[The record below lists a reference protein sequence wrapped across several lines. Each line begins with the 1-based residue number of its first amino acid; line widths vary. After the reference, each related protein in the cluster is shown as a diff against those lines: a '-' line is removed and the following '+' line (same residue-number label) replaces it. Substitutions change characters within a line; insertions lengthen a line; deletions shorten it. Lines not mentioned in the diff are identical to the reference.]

1 MNVKRLC
8 SIGILDINL
17 NFVLHNNLADFL
29 NFNIDSFNTIEDL
42 AKLLDLGKDKNE
54 LNNEEE
60 KDSYNNFLNINYL
73 DFITLTSDNYLIN
86 TLLYINRASKIK
98 TFIEFIM
105 PNQLDY
111 NDNTKFV
118 KKIIEDVLAKNY
130 FFIVENPITDIPS
143 RIKFIIK
150 IINDNNEV
158 ISSKNFELFESNE
171 IDIEEIENENNDKN
185 KKKYQDL
192 FINKINYNFSNSNYF
207 IIDLKEIRN
216 LLIEYQSIYSFLY
229 KIVNNYPNIK
239 IILIIDDN
247 INAQSKEEVLTIK
260 KFLDLNDIIFS
271 FKNNMNNFLK
281 SFYSIQ
287 KRNIYD
293 VSPSKLFFLPKNNT
307 TFNSLDLIT
316 KDFYK
321 YRQNIPRISVIFE
334 EFNLIHVYKQEFLNK
349 SLSYE
354 SIFPLLLIKK
364 EDISDNKK
372 EFIYSNSNKLYHIY
386 IGGFLSKFIY
396 NNSFD
401 LCLKVGKLLML
412 KAIDIFLSKK
422 ECYTNQENYNI
433 EIKLKSA
440 VQNKKIKKL
449 LSKEKHFILDCT
461 NIEKSKKKEYNIL
474 SDNNCL
480 GFITKNYNSKN
491 KKKIS
496 LMDRVEIFLKR
507 KKKKTQINTNKI
519 LSIIKN
525 KNNNY
530 SQKKIKGLLPFI
542 SINDIDKYSNN
553 KEKYPL
559 NNYKK
564 SKTISYCLTKKD
576 EPKKKRKNFCSL
588 TNSIDK
594 KNKEKKRI
602 INNILDNI
610 EKIENYNKYLF
621 KIYQPNKKF
630 EDFLNE
636 YNNNLQNIKIYK

>member
-42 AKLLDLGKDKNE
+42 TKLLDLGKDKNE

-192 FINKINYNFSNSNYF
+192 FINKI
-207 IIDLKEIRN
+207 
-216 LLIEYQSIYSFLY
+216 IEYESIYSFLY

-247 INAQSKEEVLTIK
+247 INAQSKEEILIIK

-293 VSPSKLFFLPKNNT
+293 VSPSKLFFLPKNLT
-307 TFNSLDLIT
+307 TLNGLDLIS

-321 YRQNIPRISVIFE
+321 YRQNIPRLSIIFE
-334 EFNLIHVYKQEFLNK
+334 EFNLIHIYMQEFLNK

-354 SIFPLLLIKK
+354 NIFPLLLIKK
-364 EDISDNKK
+364 DDLANNKK
-372 EFIYSNSNKLYHIY
+372 EFICSNSNKLYHIF
-386 IGGFLSKFIY
+386 IGGFLSRYIY
-396 NNSFD
+396 NKDFD
-401 LCLKVGKLLML
+401 ICFRVGKLLML
-412 KAIDIFLSKK
+412 KTIDIFLSKK
-422 ECYTNQENYNI
+422 DCYTNQDKYNI
-433 EIKLKSA
+433 EVQLKNVRSH
-440 VQNKKIKKL
+440 KKIKRI

-461 NIEKSKKKEYNIL
+461 NKEKSKKKEYNIL

-480 GFITKNYNSKN
+480 GFLTKKYYSKN
-491 KKKIS
+491 NIKMS
-496 LMDRVEIFLKR
+496 LMDRVDILLKR
-507 KKKKTQINTNKI
+507 KKKKTQVNTAKI

-525 KNNNY
+525 KENNF
-530 SQKKIKGLLPFI
+530 SKKKIKGLFPFI
-542 SINDIDKYSNN
+542 SINDIEKYSNCN
-553 KEKYPL
+553 KEKYHL

-564 SKTISYCLTKKD
+564 SKTISYCLTKNN
-576 EPKKKRKNFCSL
+576 EPKKQKINFNSL
-588 TNSIDK
+588 TITSDK
-594 KNKEKKRI
+594 KTKEKKRI

-610 EKIENYNKYLF
+610 QKTENYNKYLF
-621 KIYQPNKKF
+621 KIYQPHKKF
-630 EDFLNE
+630 EDFLSE
-636 YNNNLQNIKIYK
+636 